1 MKRLDMPL
9 TALNNALVARE
20 NRTRFVGLRMTPQ
33 EAQVIDDLVDE
44 TGLSMS
50 DIIRQAVR
58 LAYAPR
64 FKRAK
69 NPRRK

>member
-1 MKRLDMPL
+1 MPFTL
-9 TALNNALVARE
+9 LNASLVARE

-33 EAQVIDDLVDE
+33 EGRVVEELAEE

-50 DIIRQAVR
+50 DIVRMAVR
-58 LAYAPR
+58 KAYAPR

-69 NPRRK
+69 KPKR